1 MYFVSPSLQSP
12 RNLLIAPTTLS
23 TSFVWITC
31 RMILRQQ
38 LETLLRQESCVL
50 RTQSPLI
57 ADMISSQHESVPIPW
72 KYSMSHSGVKA
83 QAWHT
88 DRVQCSSRA
97 LRVQQVGATRI
108 FTPEFSPTPDTERYQ
123 RIVYGGVVVGISM
136 YATRKAQMKKN
147 IAEER
152 VRA

>member
-72 KYSMSHSGVKA
+72 KYSMLHSGVKA

-88 DRVQCSSRA
+88 DGVVQCSSRA
-97 LRVQQVGATRI
+97 LRVQQVGASRI
-108 FTPEFSPTPDTERYQ
+108 FTPEFSPDTEKYQ
-123 RIVYGGVVVGISM
+123 RTGLSM
-136 YATRKAQMKKN
+136 EVWLWKSACMPLGTFN
-147 IAEER
+147 
-152 VRA
+152 